1 MQLRSILTAA
11 AGAVALAACSD
22 VQPIAPNAVSAAPSL
37 SQSSQT
43 VGGVFVSTNG
53 LAGNA
58 IVAFARA
65 ADGSLTPT
73 GTFST
78 GGTGIGG
85 VGDPLASQFAVAL
98 SPNAK
103 FLLVVNAGSNDVS
116 SFAVDG
122 GSLSLVDR
130 ASSGGTR
137 PVSVAV
143 SKDYVYA
150 LNTVSNSIGVLAIGS
165 DGSLTALPGKTKQ
178 LPAGAN
184 GGAEVR
190 LSPNGRVLVVSER
203 VSNRLETF
211 TIGDDGSLGDG
222 VVTPAAG
229 TTPFGFDF
237 TTRGQVVASEA
248 GSGSASSYNVNGD
261 GSLAVASAAAP
272 TLQRA
277 PCWLI
282 VSNSGRFAY
291 TANAG
296 SATITGFGIDANGT
310 LSLLTPTGVS
320 GNLGAGAQPLDLDM
334 TRNGNFLYVMKNG
347 TGTVGGFSV
356 GGDGSLTPLP
366 DAPGLVAAAG
376 YMGLAAY

>member
-1 MQLRSILTAA
+1 MQLRSILAA
-11 AGAVALAACSD
+11 MGAVALAACSD
-22 VQPIAPNAVSAAPSL
+22 VQPTAPNAVPAAPNF
-37 SQSSQT
+37 SQSQT

-53 LAGNA
+53 LNA
-58 IVAFARA
+58 NAVVAFARA

-85 VGDPLASQFAVAL
+85 AADPLASQFAVAL
-98 SPNAK
+98 SKNAQV
-103 FLLVVNAGSNDVS
+103 LVVVNAGSNDIS

-122 GSLSLVDR
+122 GSLTLVDR
-130 ASSGGTR
+130 ASSGGVR
-137 PVSVAV
+137 PVSVTI
-143 SKDYVYA
+143 SNGFVYA
-150 LNTVSNSIGVLAIGS
+150 LNSVSNTIGVLALGS
-165 DGSLTALPGKTKQ
+165 DGSLTALPGLTKA
-178 LPAGAN
+178 LAAGAN
-184 GGAEVR
+184 GAAEVR
-190 LSPNGRVLVVSER
+190 ANPTGDLVVVSER

-211 TIGDDGSLGDG
+211 AVANDGSLGDP

-237 TTRGQVVASEA
+237 TTRGQVVVSEA
-248 GSGSASSYNVNGD
+248 ASASASSYAVNAD
-261 GSLAVASAAAP
+261 GSLSVISAAAP

-277 PCWLI
+277 TCWLI

-296 SATITGFGIDANGT
+296 TANITGFAVDASGA
-310 LSLLTPTGVS
+310 LTRLDPTGVS

-334 TRNGNFLYVMKNG
+334 SRNGNFLYVMKNG
-347 TGTVGGFSV
+347 TGTIGAFSV
-356 GGDGSLTPLP
+356 NGDGSLTPLP
-366 DAPGLVAAAG
+366 DTPGLAVRAG